1 MIPAEN
7 KALEQ
12 QVLALD
18 EQRCKVLVAK
28 DGPGLAALID
38 AGLTY
43 THASGRR
50 DTKESYVD
58 SVATKRVQYLQI
70 DREEVTARVVGTS
83 VIVEGK
89 VRMKIHSDGVDKN
102 LYNRYLGVWTTTS
115 GKPLLT
121 AWASTKLEG

>member
-1 MIPAEN
+1 MTPAEI

-12 QVLALD
+12 EALRLD
-18 EQRCKVLVAK
+18 ALRCKVLLAK
-28 DGPGLAALID
+28 DGPGLAALLD

-50 DTKESYVD
+50 DTKDSYVD
-58 SVATKRVQYLQI
+58 SVATQAVQYLQL
-70 DREEVTARVVGTS
+70 DREEVTARVIGTA

-89 VRMKIHSDGVDKN
+89 VKMKISNASGEKS
-102 LYNRYLGVWTTTS
+102 LYNRYLAVWTTTS

-121 AWASTKLEG
+121 AWASTKLD

>member
-1 MIPAEN
+1 MNRTEKN
-7 KALEQ
+7 ALEEL
-12 QVLALD
+12 VLSLD

-38 AGLTY
+38 TDLTY

-50 DTKESYVD
+50 DTKDSYVD
-58 SVATKRVQYLQI
+58 SVATQRVQYLQI
-70 DREEVTARVVGTS
+70 DREDVTARVAGTS

-89 VRMKIHSDGVDKN
+89 VRMKIHSDGVEKN